1 MLTSEVEVPRELQGW
16 TVHKARWRGSV
27 RWHPVWDVPRVP
39 RRLPESD
46 LEPPAQLMRGAG
58 GPPPGGMPMHPAMM
72 PPGAMPPGGMP
83 MHPGMMVPPGMMG
96 APHIMGP
103 PPPGPACMM
112 MGGMIHD

>member
-1 MLTSEVEVPRELQGW
+1 MLTSEVEVPRELLGW

-58 GPPPGGMPMHPAMM
+58 GPMFSSQSDAPPRIGESARHCRTS
-72 PPGAMPPGGMP
+72 
-83 MHPGMMVPPGMMG
+83 H
-96 APHIMGP
+96 APHAHSTHGLSLTT
-103 PPPGPACMM
+103 G
-112 MGGMIHD
+112 